1 MATPLLLQISANNS
15 NSLKAWH
22 SFYYPDSITQSGTV
36 TNMLDLS
43 GNGNDL
49 DAGNAPSY
57 VSESGNF
64 KSGAYFDGVQN
75 YLETTGTIDF
85 SANNAAT
92 IFYVFRYTGNPK
104 SVSTKKIIGSQ
115 NDADSNNILSIN
127 TTERYGSEAFGLA
140 SESYQ
145 NIDNKTHVMAIKA
158 SSSSGE
164 REMWIDG
171 TMDHSTSITWANGNG
186 EIGIGRDINALSN
199 YFDGFVFEFAVF
211 NVALTDD
218 EIISISRDMGTRYN
232 VSVNNVPSDAFYWFD
247 TDSTKT
253 ETLNGSDFSAI
264 ASRVGSLSVSQA
276 TAAQQP
282 TKSEGLLNGYTGA
295 TFIDADNTVLD
306 NVGSGSTSNSFTG
319 FVVGAV
325 DNQGVYTTYTANSNG
340 NYGWTLVKT
349 EDEELSLRIGNG
361 SSLSD
366 IKTTTELSADDF
378 KVPHVISFT
387 FDGSSGK
394 LYFNG
399 TQVAS
404 GTKTIAFSTQ
414 DILYGSYDMNGKL
427 GDSLYYER
435 VLSDTERKNV
445 ENYLINKYVNPLVT
459 VDLDYF
465 YDISKPKTLT
475 FNGTGVS
482 GVVNIEGTS
491 AYDCSQ
497 STASEQPTF
506 DGYGLKSHS
515 ALITTNANDQAFTF
529 ANGTLPQPTNVTIY
543 VVSKAT
549 LDASIT
555 RMIIR
560 NFLDSK
566 GYRVGI
572 LSTGRLMMRIGTD
585 SGAINFSSAILSY
598 SELAKSFVA
607 CFRYDGSNMKI
618 DFNNGGLSFSGTNAH
633 TGDIIYDSPACSMF
647 SSGDVDANT
656 SLIASHGVSHDDD
669 TVKTNINYLLR
680 QFNIG

>member
-22 SFYYPDSITQSGTV
+22 SFYYPDSVTQSGTV
-36 TNMLDLS
+36 TNMVDLS

-49 DAGNAPSY
+49 DTGNAPSY

-64 KSGAYFDGVQN
+64 KAGAYFDGVQD
-75 YLETTGTIDF
+75 YLETTGAIDF

-92 IFYVFRYTGNPK
+92 IFYVFRYTGNPR
-104 SVSTKKIIGSQ
+104 SVSTQKIIGSQ

-145 NIDNKTHVMAIKA
+145 DIDNKTHVMAIKA
-158 SSSSGE
+158 SSSSGK

-171 TMDHSTSITWANGNG
+171 TMDHSASITWANGNG
-186 EIGIGRDINALSN
+186 KIGIGRDINALNN
-199 YFDGFVFEFAVF
+199 YFDGFVFEVAVF

-218 EIISISRDMGTRYN
+218 EIIAISRDMGTRYN
-232 VSVNNVPSDAFYWFD
+232 VSVSNVPSDAFYWFD
-247 TDSTKT
+247 PDSTKT
-253 ETLNGSDFSAI
+253 ETLNGLDFSAI
-264 ASRVGSLSVSQA
+264 ASRIGALSVSQG

-282 TKSEGLLNGYTGA
+282 TKSEGLLNGHTGA
-295 TFIDADNTVLD
+295 TFIDADNTVLE
-306 NVGSGSTSNSFTG
+306 NVGSGSTSTSFTG
-319 FVVGAV
+319 FVVAAL
-325 DNQGVYTTYTANSNG
+325 DNQGVYTTYIANSNG
-340 NYGWTLVKT
+340 NYGWNLVKT
-349 EDEELSLRIGNG
+349 GNEELALRIGNG

-414 DILYGSYDMNGKL
+414 NILYGSYDMNGEL

-475 FNGTGVS
+475 FNGSKVS
-482 GVVNIEGTS
+482 GIVNIEGTS
-491 AYDCSQ
+491 TYDCSQ
-497 STASEQPTF
+497 STASKQPTF
-506 DGYGLKSHS
+506 TGYGLKSHS
-515 ALITTNANDQAFTF
+515 TLILTDANDEKFSF
-529 ANGTLPQPTNVTIY
+529 VDGTLPQPTNVTVYI
-543 VVSKAT
+543 VSEAT
-549 LDASIT
+549 LESSKI
-555 RMIIR
+555 RMFVQ
-560 NFLDSK
+560 NYKAGK

-572 LSTGRLMMRIGTD
+572 LQTDRLCMTVGTD
-585 SGAINFSSAILSY
+585 DGVTNLSPGTLSY
-598 SELAKSFVA
+598 SELNKPFVV
-607 CFRYDGSNMKI
+607 CFRYDGSEMKV
-618 DFNNGGLSFSGTNAH
+618 DFNSGSFGYSSTRSK
-633 TGDIIYDSPACSMF
+633 TGDILYASSTCNMF
-647 SSGDVDANT
+647 SDGNADANT
-656 SLIASHGVSHDDD
+656 SLIAVHGVSHDDD